1 MLRKEM
7 LAREPREKHA
17 EIIQKCKEDRVRKF
31 ADLGTQYDQSIN
43 DLLQKQKV
51 YILYVFS
58 RASEIFSYATSDL

>member
-51 YILYVFS
+51 YILSSKF
-58 RASEIFSYATSDL
+58 